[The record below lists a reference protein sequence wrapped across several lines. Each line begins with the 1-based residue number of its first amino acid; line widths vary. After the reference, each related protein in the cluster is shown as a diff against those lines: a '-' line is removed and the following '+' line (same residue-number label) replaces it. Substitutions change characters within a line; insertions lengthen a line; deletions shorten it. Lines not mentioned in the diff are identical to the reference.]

1 MTTRTI
7 SGFCHERFA
16 AVEQVFA
23 DNFAQRGE
31 VGASVA
37 VMVDGETVVD
47 LWGGTRDR
55 DGTPWEADTLTT
67 VYSCTKGAVAL
78 CAHLLIDRGLLD
90 LDAPVGDYWPE
101 FASHGKETATV
112 AMMLN
117 HTVGVPAFRDP
128 LPDGAMADW
137 DLMVRSLEQTE
148 PWWEP
153 GSRNGYHMISFGW
166 TVGELVRRVSGRSLG
181 AFFAE
186 ELAGPLDAEF
196 VIGVQPADEPKVA
209 KVIAAKPDLDNPSDF
224 TRLVL
229 QEPASLSHKA
239 LVNTGGFNPN
249 DWTYRRAE
257 IGGAGGLANGRG
269 LARLYSPVANGGGEL
284 FSPEAV
290 ARMGEVSVSTECDEV
305 LRFPTSFAL
314 GFMKSMD
321 NRDRPPGQR
330 ESVVMG
336 PNAFGH
342 VGAGGSLGFADPD
355 HRLSFGYAMS
365 QMGDGLLLNDRGQTL
380 VDAVYQAL
388 GIGIGGS

>member
-1 MTTRTI
+1 
-7 SGFCHERFA
+7 
-16 AVEQVFA
+16 
-23 DNFAQRGE
+23 
-31 VGASVA
+31 
-37 VMVDGETVVD
+37 
-47 LWGGTRDR
+47 
-55 DGTPWEADTLTT
+55 
-67 VYSCTKGAVAL
+67 
-78 CAHLLIDRGLLD
+78 
-90 LDAPVGDYWPE
+90 
-101 FASHGKETATV
+101 
-112 AMMLN
+112 
-117 HTVGVPAFRDP
+117 
-128 LPDGAMADW
+128 
-137 DLMVRSLEQTE
+137 
-148 PWWEP
+148 
-153 GSRNGYHMISFGW
+153 MISFGW

-269 LARLYSPVANGGGEL
+269 LARLYAPVANGGGEL

-336 PNAFGH
+336 PSAFGH

-388 GIGIGGS
+388 GIGIGVGADGS